1 MTILSVVLCAIIVAF
16 VIINAKSKDESKE
29 KDKLS
34 QTETAKN
41 QEEPEISETPETPST
56 GEPTNNDIIEGYYG
70 DTLLKIEQIK
80 KTESEIEP
88 SENGRSYYISE
99 KGDDS
104 NDGLSPEKPIA
115 SINALNKLK
124 LHTGDVVYF
133 ERGGIY
139 RGMIN
144 ADVAGVSYT
153 SYGEGSKPEIYG
165 SLNNY
170 AKTGEWEETD
180 VPDIY
185 VFSEKFTKDVGNIVF
200 DSGKEHGIKCVTEV
214 RNGRTYNI
222 TTNLQFDSYADLTE
236 DLHFY
241 HDLDNTG
248 LLYLYCKGRNPSELY
263 DSIEI
268 AERNNIINVRADN
281 ILIDN
286 IEFRY
291 CGSHAV
297 GAGTCKGLTVQNCE
311 FYWIGGSIQYDSVRF
326 GNGVEIWGG
335 ATDFTVDNCYF
346 NQIYDAAVTF
356 QYKSD
361 ENSDLC
367 SHNIKF
373 TNNVMAYCNYSVEYF
388 LDAGDNENNYFEDFV
403 IDGNDMWFAGYGFCE
418 QRPDK
423 KADAHIKS
431 WTHANPNRSKFII
444 SNNIFAFGKNNLI
457 ETYSESGNRKP
468 EYDSNIYIQYKNH
481 NLGMNG
487 NSDSVM
493 IFDETAEKNIADKYG
508 DKNAVVILF

>member
-16 VIINAKSKDESKE
+16 IIINAKSKDESKE

-41 QEEPEISETPETPST
+41 QEEPETSETPST
-56 GEPTNNDIIEGYYG
+56 GEPTINDIIEGYYE
-70 DTLLKIEQIK
+70 DTLLKIGQIK

-222 TTNLQFDSYADLTE
+222 TTNLQFDSYADLRE

-241 HDLDNTG
+241 NDLENT
-248 LLYLYCKGRNPSELY
+248 
-263 DSIEI
+263 
-268 AERNNIINVRADN
+268 
-281 ILIDN
+281 
-286 IEFRY
+286 
-291 CGSHAV
+291 
-297 GAGTCKGLTVQNCE
+297 
-311 FYWIGGSIQYDSVRF
+311 
-326 GNGVEIWGG
+326 
-335 ATDFTVDNCYF
+335 
-346 NQIYDAAVTF
+346 
-356 QYKSD
+356 
-361 ENSDLC
+361 
-367 SHNIKF
+367 
-373 TNNVMAYCNYSVEYF
+373 
-388 LDAGDNENNYFEDFV
+388 
-403 IDGNDMWFAGYGFCE
+403 
-418 QRPDK
+418 
-423 KADAHIKS
+423 
-431 WTHANPNRSKFII
+431 
-444 SNNIFAFGKNNLI
+444 
-457 ETYSESGNRKP
+457 
-468 EYDSNIYIQYKNH
+468 
-481 NLGMNG
+481 
-487 NSDSVM
+487 
-493 IFDETAEKNIADKYG
+493 
-508 DKNAVVILF
+508 VIL